1 VWRQDSKWWSIET
14 EEGMGWGKGIMDVE
28 TEVWC
33 EGWVEGVALI
43 VGEVVVEEKKI
54 CLGAVV
60 VRVGVTVEAAFPGVE
75 NVMVGCFGVGFGMV
89 RIGVDGPEVPLAVVE
104 DVIV

>member
-1 VWRQDSKWWSIET
+1 
-14 EEGMGWGKGIMDVE
+14 MGWGKGIVDIEME
-28 TEVWC
+28 AWC

-43 VGEVVVEEKKI
+43 VGEIVVEKKI

-60 VRVGVTVEAAFPGVE
+60 VRVGVTVATVEAAFPGVE
-75 NVMVGCFGVGFGMV
+75 NVMVGFGVV
-89 RIGVDGPEVPLAVVE
+89 RIGVDGPEVALAVVE